1 MKIEVATK
9 EYFQEKKSIEE
20 NFHFPENI
28 QALIDR
34 AADLYPTTLAINC
47 FEQEPQAQSITYAD
61 LRVSIYKLADGLQQQ
76 GIIKGTHVAVIM
88 SNRIEFPIS
97 WLALAVIGAVMI
109 PVNPAYTSTELDYV
123 LNDSDAEFLII
134 EDQFLSTLE
143 AMNKRPEA
151 MTDESIIIVTDKDIN
166 NNWNSLMSSGS
177 ENADYHYQV
186 NSHDLL
192 NIQYT
197 SGTTGFP
204 KGCMQSQRFWVMA
217 GCIAALR
224 NKDIKSVL
232 ADAPFFYFDDQ
243 WMVIMGL
250 YSGITVHV
258 SEGMS
263 VSRFLDWIED
273 HEIELAYFPT
283 PILETPPSSRETATS
298 LKKFIGFALN
308 AELTH
313 LVEERFNVLTRDS
326 FGMTEVGVGLL
337 VPDTVNS
344 DAALDSCGLPAPF
357 REVKIVDDN
366 GNEVESGSPGELWIK
381 GPGIIN
387 GYYKKPKANKETFVD
402 GWFRTGDV
410 FIADALGFYTI
421 VGRMKDMIRRSMEN
435 ISALEVET
443 AIRSKQGIEDA
454 AAIAVPDKKR
464 DEEVKIY
471 VLLSAG
477 YTTEQISP
485 ADIIIHCQQR
495 LAPFKIPRYFEYVKS
510 FPYTPSAKVAK
521 HQLKDMKTD
530 LRKDSWD
537 ELDQCWR

>member
-232 ADAPFFYFDDQ
+232 ADSPFFYFDDQ

-263 VSRFLDWIED
+263 VRRFLDWIED

-357 REVKIVDDN
+357 RDVKIVDDN

>member
-1 MKIEVATK
+1 
-9 EYFQEKKSIEE
+9 
-20 NFHFPENI
+20 
-28 QALIDR
+28 
-34 AADLYPTTLAINC
+34 
-47 FEQEPQAQSITYAD
+47 
-61 LRVSIYKLADGLQQQ
+61 
-76 GIIKGTHVAVIM
+76 
-88 SNRIEFPIS
+88 
-97 WLALAVIGAVMI
+97 
-109 PVNPAYTSTELDYV
+109 V

-134 EDQFLSTLE
+134 EDKFLPTLE
-143 AMNKRPEA
+143 AMSKRPEA
-151 MTDESIIIVTDKDIN
+151 MTDESIIIVTDKDAK
-166 NNWNSLMSSGS
+166 NNWNSIVSRGS
-177 ENADYHYQV
+177 KDAQYNYQV
-186 NSHDLL
+186 NSDDLL

-204 KGCMQSQRFWVMA
+204 KGCMQSQKFWIMA

-232 ADAPFFYFDDQ
+232 ADSPFFYFDDQ
-243 WMVIMGL
+243 LMVIMGL
-250 YSGITVHV
+250 YSGMIVYV

-273 HEIELAYFPT
+273 HKIELAYFPT
-283 PILETPPSSRETATS
+283 PILETPPSPRDSATS

-308 AELTH
+308 AELTR

-326 FGMTEVGVGLL
+326 FGMTEVGVGLF

-344 DAALDSCGLPAPF
+344 DAALNSCGLPAPF
-357 REVKIVDDN
+357 RDVKIVDDN
-366 GNEVESGSPGELWIK
+366 GNEVESGSPGELWMK
-381 GPGIIN
+381 GAGIIN
-387 GYYKKPKANKETFVD
+387 GYYKKPEANKETFVD
-402 GWFRTGDV
+402 GWFRTGDI
-410 FIADALGFYTI
+410 FIADELGYHTI
-421 VGRMKDMIRRSMEN
+421 VGRIKDMIRRSMEN

-443 AIRSKQGIEDA
+443 VIRSKQGIEDA

-495 LAPFKIPRYFEYVKS
+495 LAPFKIPRYFEYVES